1 MQKDRIEQ
9 NIEAIKLNVYEK
21 WFVLESSHKR
31 ANIPQKL
38 VIEKNPGKIY
48 EIPKHEEICQKL
60 EKTLNYSI
68 FLGIITIMKRVF
80 LVFG

>member
-1 MQKDRIEQ
+1 MQKNTIDQ
-9 NIEAIKLNVYEK
+9 NIEAIKLSVHDR

-48 EIPKHEEICQKL
+48 EIPKYEEI
-60 EKTLNYSI
+60 N
-68 FLGIITIMKRVF
+68 
-80 LVFG
+80 